1 MSKTKKTK
9 IRDIKVS
16 DIIILTETRFKV
28 YEK

>member
-1 MSKTKKTK
+1 MSKTKRAK